1 MSKQA
6 ALMPQIR
13 PHPLPEHALLRKYA
27 NGSAYTDCFVTD
39 ISASVSHAAYVE
51 AFYTTAV
58 FKLERLLLAW
68 LVSRPS
74 TDAQAR
80 RLAVGELDSFAAWDV
95 EARSVNQL
103 LMCDFQGRT
112 RSWLMVAP
120 VDGGG
125 ATTTRL
131 YFGSAVVPSVNQ
143 ATGEAGL
150 GFAFRA
156 LLGFHK
162 VYSRVLLSAASSR
175 LARSTFET
183 PERTREK

>member
-1 MSKQA
+1 
-6 ALMPQIR
+6 MPPIQ

-27 NGSAYTDCFVTD
+27 DGSSYTDCYITE
-39 ISASVSHAAYVE
+39 IPAPVSHAAYVE

-68 LVSRPS
+68 FVSRPS
-74 TDAQAR
+74 SDAQAR
-80 RLAVGELDSFAAWDV
+80 RLAAGELDSFAAWDV

-120 VDGGG
+120 VQSGGP
-125 ATTTRL
+125 ATTRL
-131 YFGSAVVPSVNQ
+131 YFGSAVVPSVNR
-143 ATGEAGL
+143 ATTHAGL
-150 GFAFRA
+150 GTAFRV

-162 VYSRVLLSAASSR
+162 VYSRILLSAARSR
-175 LARSTFET
+175 LMRSTFDDHDSQVDA
-183 PERTREK
+183 